1 MAKSKYEYVKEYE
14 QSTPL
19 LPGCYIVVRVDGRG
33 FTKFCESLNMEKPN
47 DLRGIE
53 LMNEAAK
60 TVMENFK
67 DIVMAYGQSDEFSFI
82 FKKNT
87 KLFNRRGDKILSC
100 IVSLFSSSYVFYF
113 SKYFKDVQLKEIPS
127 FDSRVVLYP
136 SLKELKAYMNWR

>member
-19 LPGCYIVVRVDGRG
+19 LPSCYIVVRVDGRG
-33 FTKFCESLNMEKPN
+33 FTKFCESLSMEKPN

-67 DIVMAYGQSDEFSFI
+67 DIVMSYG
-82 FKKNT
+82 
-87 KLFNRRGDKILSC
+87 
-100 IVSLFSSSYVFYF
+100 
-113 SKYFKDVQLKEIPS
+113 
-127 FDSRVVLYP
+127 
-136 SLKELKAYMNWR
+136 